1 MAVLDLSAY
10 TSIQTNLFVR
20 LDIPGYQVLKFSDF
34 SVPYTIDSESYTA
47 LGQLLSI
54 SDSSSELRATPQE
67 VTVSIAGIPNTNV
80 STILNNPVKGSS
92 IKIYRAFFNPSTG
105 QLLSVSGNPAQKF
118 QGIVG
123 NYDITDELDMG
134 SLTGTV
140 SLTLTCTNVVELLN
154 NKVAGRR
161 TNPID
166 QKSFYATD
174 ISFDRVFALANSNF
188 NFGAK

>member
-1 MAVLDLSAY
+1 
-10 TSIQTNLFVR
+10 
-20 LDIPGYQVLKFSDF
+20 
-34 SVPYTIDSESYTA
+34 
-47 LGQLLSI
+47 
-54 SDSSSELRATPQE
+54 
-67 VTVSIAGIPNTNV
+67 
-80 STILNNPVKGSS
+80 
-92 IKIYRAFFNPSTG
+92 
-105 QLLSVSGNPAQKF
+105 
-118 QGIVG
+118 
-123 NYDITDELDMG
+123 MG

-166 QKSFYATD
+166 QKSFYPTD